1 MALGKQIGQYSGK
14 VTSFTFGP
22 GPGDAMTG
30 QANMEGTVS
39 GEIGEG
45 TYALTRYMVIEPGA
59 KSGAWS
65 QYGFAAMKDG
75 TSLSFRDQ
83 GTWEEISAGK
93 WRYRG
98 TGQLSDGSTSS
109 TYATEF
115 EGDWATRTW
124 AGKLY
129 E

>member
-1 MALGKQIGQYSGK
+1 MALGKQTGQYSGK
-14 VTSFTFGP
+14 LTSLTLGP
-22 GPGDAMTG
+22 GPGNAMTG

-39 GEIGEG
+39 GERGEG
-45 TYALTRYMVIEPGA
+45 TYALTHHVVIEPGA
-59 KSGAWS
+59 KSGTWS
-65 QYGFAAMKDG
+65 QYGFATMKDG
-75 TSLSFRDQ
+75 TSLGFRGQ

-98 TGQLSDGSTSS
+98 TGQLSDGST
-109 TYATEF
+109 YATEF

-129 E
+129 EWS